1 LELGFSQRETQRERE
16 RERERDPDLQLRIH
30 KNSHLAGLE
39 AEVLGAREWILELSM
54 LWQSNQSQ

>member
-1 LELGFSQRETQRERE
+1 
-16 RERERDPDLQLRIH
+16 
-30 KNSHLAGLE
+30 LAGLE